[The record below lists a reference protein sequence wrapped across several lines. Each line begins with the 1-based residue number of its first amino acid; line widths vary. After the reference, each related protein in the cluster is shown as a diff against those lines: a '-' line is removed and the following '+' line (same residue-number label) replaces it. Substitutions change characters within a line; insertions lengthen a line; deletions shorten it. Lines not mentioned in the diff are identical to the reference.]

1 MPIRNFKIYEVDN
14 AYPIDGTG
22 PGGAD
27 PVILDILV
35 MTVDDNNN
43 RLQPDPASAGPN
55 QIISIGG
62 VQVDDFEFIWDD
74 DITING
80 TEQAV
85 KTFTLTI
92 NGTLRSFIMDES
104 TNNIPGAAIGDSFEL
119 DSYSNY
125 TNLRYRRVACFL
137 RGTMI
142 ATETGERAIET
153 LAPGDRVF
161 TKDHGFQPIR
171 WIGRSTLSRR
181 KLLHAEHL
189 RPVLIP
195 AGAMGSG
202 LPIRDL
208 KVSQQ
213 HRVLLEGP
221 AVQLH
226 LGLEEA
232 LAPAVS
238 LTGHKGIRV
247 IDDCRPVDYFH
258 MMFDR
263 HEVVFG
269 EGLASESFMVG
280 ATIRDEMEAAQL
292 AEIIEIFPELGRDEW
307 RGLEAA
313 RPILRRFEVAALA
326 A

>member
-14 AYPIDGTG
+14 IYPIDGTG

-35 MTVDDNNN
+35 MNVDDDNN
-43 RLQPDPASAGPN
+43 RLQPDPASAGPG
-55 QIISIGG
+55 QVISIDG
-62 VQVDDFEFIWDD
+62 VQVDDFDFIWDD

-80 TEQAV
+80 TQQAV

-104 TNNIPGAAIGDSFEL
+104 TNNIPGAEVGDSFVL
-119 DSYSNY
+119 DSYADY

-142 ATETGERAIET
+142 ATERGERAIET
-153 LAPGDRVF
+153 LEPGDKVF

-171 WIGRSTLSRR
+171 WIGQSTISRR
-181 KLLHAEHL
+181 KLLNAAHL

-195 AGAMGSG
+195 AGAMGAG

-208 KVSQQ
+208 RVSPQ

-232 LAPAVS
+232 LAPAIS
-238 LTGHKGIRV
+238 LTGRNGIRV
-247 IDDCRPVDYFH
+247 IDDCRPVEYFH
-258 MMFDR
+258 MMFER

-280 ATIRDEMEAAQL
+280 ATIRDEMDAAQL
-292 AEIIEIFPELGRDEW
+292 AEIVEIFPELGTGEW
-307 RGLEAA
+307 QGLTPA

>member
-1 MPIRNFKIYEVDN
+1 MPVRNFRIYEVDN

-62 VQVDDFEFIWDD
+62 VQVDDFDFMWDD

-80 TEQAV
+80 TQQAV

-104 TNNIPGAAIGDSFEL
+104 TNNIPGVAVGDSFVL
-119 DSYSNY
+119 NDYDDY
-125 TNLRYRRVACFL
+125 TNLRYNRVACFL
-137 RGTMI
+137 AGTMI

-153 LAPGDRVF
+153 LQPGDRVF
-161 TKDHGFQPIR
+161 TRDHGFQPIR
-171 WIGRSTLSRR
+171 WIGRSALSRR
-181 KLLHAEHL
+181 RLLHAAHL

-195 AGAMGSG
+195 AGAMGRG

-208 KVSQQ
+208 RVSPQ
-213 HRVLLEGP
+213 HRILLEG
-221 AVQLH
+221 AALQLH
-226 LGLEEA
+226 FGFEEA
-232 LAPAVS
+232 LAPAIALV
-238 LTGHKGIRV
+238 GRNGIRV
-247 IDDCRPVDYFH
+247 IEECRPATYLH

-292 AEIIEIFPELGRDEW
+292 AEILEIFPALDRQGW
-307 RGLEAA
+307 PGLAPA
-313 RPILRRFEVAALA
+313 RPILRRYEVAALA